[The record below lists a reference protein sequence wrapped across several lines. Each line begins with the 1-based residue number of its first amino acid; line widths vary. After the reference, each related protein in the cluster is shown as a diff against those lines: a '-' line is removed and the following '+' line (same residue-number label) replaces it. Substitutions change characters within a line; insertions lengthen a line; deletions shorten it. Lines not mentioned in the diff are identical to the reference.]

1 MQFFFFLLATFTL
14 LIFRVNGQGNAPE
27 VNRVGLTRSESMPMR
42 IQRRGSSSL
51 VSKLAKGLKIGS
63 PGKSVPQK
71 VAFKGPSKDFDPSSA
86 AATKTIPDALPG
98 AQIPKTHPDTI
109 KTSASKTS
117 ASPMSKKNEA
127 PEIRP
132 GQPYRPSEAAADQ
145 TKPEKKDDDEKEK
158 SSKVSTVLNGAKK
171 AFDILKPESPNEKD
185 APSETSEASTFL
197 KLKNEESG
205 LVKDGGKETD
215 SMGPTTS
222 D

>member
-1 MQFFFFLLATFTL
+1 V
-14 LIFRVNGQGNAPE
+14 IDYP
-27 VNRVGLTRSESMPMR
+27 NRSLQVSEANRLGVSHSESMPMR
-42 IQRRGSSSL
+42 IQRRGGSSIF
-51 VSKLAKGLKIGS
+51 SKLAKGLKSGS

-86 AATKTIPDALPG
+86 AATKTIPDELPG
-98 AQIPKTHPDTI
+98 TQISKTQPDTI
-109 KTSASKTS
+109 KASASKTS
-117 ASPMSKKNEA
+117 GSPMSKKHDA

-145 TKPEKKDDDEKEK
+145 TKPADKDDDKKKK
-158 SSKVSTVLNGAKK
+158 SSTVSTVFNGAKK
-171 AFDILKPESPNEKD
+171 AFDILKPESPSEKD

-197 KLKNEESG
+197 KLKTEESG
-205 LVKDGGKETD
+205 LVRDGGKETD